1 MSASPTLL
9 PPPIHLAE
17 GMDGWVD
24 GWMDKWM
31 HGLMKLITVWS
42 MDELGGLL
50 GRWITQRIS

>member
-17 GMDGWVD
+17 VDGWMD

-31 HGLMKLITVWS
+31 HGLMKLITMWS
-42 MDELGGLL
+42 MDELGDYWADGLYPAD
-50 GRWITQRIS
+50 